1 MIHFRYCELV
11 HLNTKCFWFE
21 LSMNHSDGCED
32 INQLSGCSSWSHC
45 WRGEN
50 VRKGSEVFIS
60 KNQPLSQYQ
69 LLYEW
74 KCAVKHKINTPV
86 EPKWFN
92 FFPQTKI
99 KSQQQEQQ
107 AREHTRYILSMV
119 QLPSTNVLSAL
130 TVLGARGSVV
140 YTNGKQSE
148 WL

>member
-1 MIHFRYCELV
+1 MRCETQNKHTRWTEMIQF
-11 HLNTKCFWFE
+11 F
-21 LSMNHSDGCED
+21 
-32 INQLSGCSSWSHC
+32 
-45 WRGEN
+45 
-50 VRKGSEVFIS
+50 
-60 KNQPLSQYQ
+60 SQ
-69 LLYEW
+69 
-74 KCAVKHKINTPV
+74 AN
-86 EPKWFN
+86 
-92 FFPQTKI
+92 I